1 MIMNLYYKILCGYN
15 TEQSVQITPEEL
27 EKAYGIF
34 LLGGR
39 SIFSGGAVDGRYIHT
54 IVPDWHRMMG
64 WTPEHRLGTD
74 DWHELRLKGLDRAAR
89 DLQHNMHVRVSHLIS
104 QGKQNLIGTN
114 VVIPEL
120 DAPGPE
126 RREGTMKQ
134 IGEIQ
139 TRHG

>member
-1 MIMNLYYKILCGYN
+1 MKLFYKILCGYN
-15 TEQSVQITPEEL
+15 TEQAVPITESEL

-64 WTPEHRLGTD
+64 WTPEHRLGMD

-89 DLQHNMHVRVSHLIS
+89 DTQQQMHVRVSYLIA
-104 QGKQNLIGTN
+104 QGKQDLIGTN
-114 VVIPEL
+114 AALPEL
-120 DAPGPE
+120 SQPNST
-126 RREGTMKQ
+126 RREGEMKQ
-134 IGEIQ
+134 IGEIH
-139 TRHG
+139 TRY